1 LFIVLV
7 AAFWPFADYTK
18 VRFQKSSNKQIIPNL
33 FKLQGYACME
43 FLQRLSIAKKVYLI
57 PFIGTISFIVYLVLA
72 TVTAL
77 NNVKTL
83 ESTRDIQFPVLQAA
97 ESSLVALERVKD
109 SLASAVT
116 TGDEEALKISD
127 GFAQQLK
134 KQLDQVS
141 QLDAELRQEISPILS
156 SFDNYYTV
164 AFKVSEEMV
173 SNTAD
178 MATIGERSQKM
189 NADYDSTVKKL
200 SQFRDVQLK
209 HFTASIDDANQQ
221 ASTLITVGIV
231 MGIFT
236 TFVLFISAV
245 LVVSGIKS
253 SLLSIINSLK
263 DLAKE
268 DGDLTVRIQTKSKDE
283 LGDLAFWF
291 NSFMEKLQGVVK
303 EIVNTALPLSSL
315 AKDLHQLTDDTNKTI
330 AVQRQAADKAKF
342 AVDDMSS
349 SVIAEASSAN
359 EASSAANDSNNAAD
373 RGQQTVG
380 VTVNNIRQLAANVQ
394 EASDVI
400 LKLETDANQVGAV
413 LDVIK
418 GIAEQTNLLA
428 LNAAIEAARAGE
440 QGRGF
445 AVVADEVRTLA
456 SRTQKSTEEI
466 QKTIEQLQSAAR
478 SAVQKMQQSTVQA
491 EQSVNSANQAG
502 ESLQVITTS
511 IRRIREMN
519 QHIASATEEQQSMAN
534 TIVNHV
540 VDIVKHTEHSSR
552 SAGNIA
558 KASRELANLAQNL
571 ENIARLFR
579 V

>member
-1 LFIVLV
+1 
-7 AAFWPFADYTK
+7 
-18 VRFQKSSNKQIIPNL
+18 
-33 FKLQGYACME
+33 ME
-43 FLQRLSIAKKVYLI
+43 FLQRLSIAKKIYLI
-57 PFIGTISFIVYLVLA
+57 PFIGTVTFLIYLVMA
-72 TVTAL
+72 TTTAL
-77 NNVKTL
+77 GNSKTL
-83 ESTRDIQFPVLQAA
+83 KNTRDIQFPVLQTS
-97 ESSLVALERVKD
+97 ESALVSLERVKEA
-109 SLASAVT
+109 LAGAVT
-116 TGDEEALKISD
+116 TGDEEALKN
-127 GFAQQLK
+127 ANVLAEQLK
-134 KQLDQVS
+134 KQLGQIGQLDSALNRETSAIIKTFDDYYAVAFQVS
-141 QLDAELRQEISPILS
+141 
-156 SFDNYYTV
+156 
-164 AFKVSEEMV
+164 KEMV

-178 MATIGERSQKM
+178 MATIGARSQKM
-189 NADYDSTVKKL
+189 NGDYENTVKKL
-200 SQFRDVQLK
+200 TSFRDVELK
-209 HFTASIDDANQQ
+209 NFKDAIEEANSAAS
-221 ASTLITVGIV
+221 SLITVGAI
-231 MGIFT
+231 MG
-236 TFVLFISAV
+236 LFITCALFGSAV
-245 LVVSGIKS
+245 VVVNGIKS
-253 SLLSIINSLK
+253 SLLNIIRSLK

-268 DGDLTVRIQTKSKDE
+268 DGDLTVRIETKSKDE

-315 AKDLHQLTDDTNKTI
+315 ARDLNQLTEDTNRTI
-330 AVQRQAADKAKF
+330 SIQRQAAEQAKY
-342 AVDDMSS
+342 AVDDMST

-359 EASSAANDSNNAAD
+359 EASSAANDSNIAAD

-380 VTVNNIRQLAANVQ
+380 ITVNNIRQLATNVQ
-394 EASDVI
+394 EASQVI

-491 EQSVNSANQAG
+491 DQSVLSANQAG
-502 ESLQVITTS
+502 DSLQAITTS

-519 QHIASATEEQQSMAN
+519 QHIAVATEEQQGMAS

-540 VDIVKHTEHSSR
+540 QEIVRHTEHSSQ
-552 SAGNIA
+552 SSGHIA

>member
-1 LFIVLV
+1 
-7 AAFWPFADYTK
+7 
-18 VRFQKSSNKQIIPNL
+18 
-33 FKLQGYACME
+33 ME
-43 FLQRLSIAKKVYLI
+43 FLQRLSIAKKIYLI
-57 PFIGTISFIVYLVLA
+57 PLIGTLMFVVFLGLS
-72 TVTAL
+72 TKTAL
-77 NNVKTL
+77 SNVKTL
-83 ESTRDIQFPVLQAA
+83 ENTRDIQFPVLQAS
-97 ESSLVALERVKD
+97 ESALVSLERLKE

-116 TGDEEALKISD
+116 TGDEEALNGANKL
-127 GFAQQLK
+127 AEQMK
-134 KQLDQVS
+134 KQLTTVGQLESEVSREVS
-141 QLDAELRQEISPILS
+141 QILQ
-156 SFDNYYTV
+156 SFDAYYAV
-164 AFKVSEEMV
+164 AFKVSQEMV

-178 MATIGERSQKM
+178 MASIGERSQKM
-189 NADYDSTVKKL
+189 NADYENTVKKL
-200 SQFRDVQLK
+200 SSFRDVQLTQFK
-209 HFTASIDDANQQ
+209 NSIDDANGQ
-221 ASTLITVGIV
+221 ASQMITVGVIMMV
-231 MGIFT
+231 ITVLALFGTALPVVRGID
-236 TFVLFISAV
+236 
-245 LVVSGIKS
+245 S
-253 SLLSIINSLK
+253 SLGHIIRSLR

-283 LGDLAFWF
+283 LGDLAYWF

-315 AKDLHQLTDDTNKTI
+315 AKDLHQLTDDTNRTI
-330 AVQRQAADKAKF
+330 AVQRKAADQAKI
-342 AVDDMSS
+342 AVDDMSN

-359 EASSAANDSNNAAD
+359 EASSAANDSNTAAD

-380 VTVNNIRQLAANVQ
+380 VTVNNIRQLATNVQ
-394 EASDVI
+394 EASEVI

-491 EQSVNSANQAG
+491 DQSVTSANQAG
-502 ESLQVITTS
+502 DSLQAITTS

-519 QHIASATEEQQSMAN
+519 QHIASATEEQQVMAG
-534 TIVNHV
+534 TIVGHV
-540 VDIVKHTEHSSR
+540 VDIVKHTEHTSQ
-552 SAGNIA
+552 SAGHIA

>member
-1 LFIVLV
+1 MFVV
-7 AAFWPFADYTK
+7 
-18 VRFQKSSNKQIIPNL
+18 
-33 FKLQGYACME
+33 
-43 FLQRLSIAKKVYLI
+43 FLGLS
-57 PFIGTISFIVYLVLA
+57 TN
-72 TVTAL
+72 TAL
-77 NNVKTL
+77 SNVKTL
-83 ESTRDIQFPVLQAA
+83 ESTRDVQFPVLQAS
-97 ESSLVALERVKD
+97 ESALVAIERLKE
-109 SLASAVT
+109 SLSSAVT
-116 TGDEEALKISD
+116 TGDEEALNTANN
-127 GFAQQLK
+127 FADHLK
-134 KQLDQVS
+134 KQLAKAG
-141 QLDAELRQEISPILS
+141 QLDPQTS
-156 SFDNYYTV
+156 SQVQQIQQKFDTYYAV
-164 AFKVSEEMV
+164 AFKVSQEMV

-178 MATIGERSQKM
+178 MATVGERSQKM
-189 NADYDSTVKKL
+189 NSDYEAIVKEL
-200 SQFRDVQLK
+200 TSLRDLQLK
-209 HFTASIDDANQQ
+209 QFTDAIDDASSQ
-221 ASTLITVGIV
+221 AAQTITVGIIMMV
-231 MGIFT
+231 ITVLALFGTAVPVERGIDN
-236 TFVLFISAV
+236 
-245 LVVSGIKS
+245 
-253 SLLSIINSLK
+253 SLGHIIRSLK
-263 DLAKE
+263 DLAEE

-283 LGDLAFWF
+283 LGDLAYWF

-315 AKDLHQLTDDTNKTI
+315 AKDLQQLTDDTNRTI
-330 AVQRQAADKAKF
+330 TIQRQAAEQARD
-342 AVDDMSS
+342 AVDIMSH

-359 EASSAANDSNNAAD
+359 EASSAANDSNAAAD

-380 VTVNNIRQLAANVQ
+380 ITVNNIRQLANNVQ
-394 EASDVI
+394 EASGVI

-491 EQSVNSANQAG
+491 DQSVGSANEAG
-502 ESLQVITTS
+502 DSLQAITSS

-519 QHIASATEEQQSMAN
+519 QHIADATTEQQAMAG
-534 TIVNHV
+534 TIVAHV
-540 VDIVKHTEHSSR
+540 VDIVKHTEHSSQ
-552 SAGNIA
+552 SAGHIA

>member
-1 LFIVLV
+1 
-7 AAFWPFADYTK
+7 
-18 VRFQKSSNKQIIPNL
+18 
-33 FKLQGYACME
+33 ME
-43 FLQRLSIAKKVYLI
+43 FLQRLSIAKKIYLI
-57 PFIGTISFIVYLVLA
+57 PFIGTISFVIYLVLA

-83 ESTRDIQFPVLQAA
+83 ENTRDIQFPVLQAT
-97 ESSLVALERVKD
+97 ESSLVALERVKE

-116 TGDEEALKISD
+116 TGDEEALKTSD
-127 GFAQQLK
+127 NFAQQLK
-134 KQLDQVS
+134 TQLNEVGQLDS
-141 QLDAELRQEISPILS
+141 NLRQNLTPILT
-156 SFDNYYTV
+156 SFQSYYAV
-164 AFKVSEEMV
+164 AYKVSEEMV

-178 MATIGERSQKM
+178 MSTVAERSQKM
-189 NADYDSTVKKL
+189 NADYDATTTQLTK
-200 SQFRDVQLK
+200 FRDVQLA

-221 ASTLITVGIV
+221 ASTLITVGII
-231 MGIFT
+231 MGIIT
-236 TFVLFISAV
+236 TLVLFGTAIP
-245 LVVSGIKS
+245 VVSGINS
-253 SLLSIINSLK
+253 SLGNIIRSLK

-283 LGDLAFWF
+283 LGDLAYWF

-303 EIVNTALPLSSL
+303 EIVNTTLPLSSL

-330 AVQRQAADKAKF
+330 AVQRQAAEQAKY
-342 AVDDMSS
+342 AVDEMSH

-359 EASSAANDSNNAAD
+359 EASSAASDSNNAAD

-394 EASDVI
+394 DASEVI

-491 EQSVNSANQAG
+491 EQSVTSANQAG

-519 QHIASATEEQQSMAN
+519 QNIASATEDQQVMAG
-534 TIVNHV
+534 TIVGHV
-540 VDIVKHTEHSSR
+540 VEIVKHTEHSSQ
-552 SAGNIA
+552 SAGHIA

>member
-1 LFIVLV
+1 
-7 AAFWPFADYTK
+7 
-18 VRFQKSSNKQIIPNL
+18 
-33 FKLQGYACME
+33 ME
-43 FLQRLSIAKKVYLI
+43 FLQRLSIAKKIYLI
-57 PFIGTISFIVYLVLA
+57 PLIGTLMFVVFLGLS
-72 TVTAL
+72 TKTAL
-77 NNVKTL
+77 SNVKTL
-83 ESTRDIQFPVLQAA
+83 ESTRDIQFPVLQAS
-97 ESSLVALERVKD
+97 ESALVSLERLKE

-116 TGDEEALKISD
+116 TGDEEALNGANKL
-127 GFAQQLK
+127 AEQMK
-134 KQLDQVS
+134 KQLTTVGQLESEVS
-141 QLDAELRQEISPILS
+141 REVGQILQ
-156 SFDNYYTV
+156 SFDAYYTV
-164 AFKVSEEMV
+164 AFKVSQEMV

-189 NADYDSTVKKL
+189 NADYENTVNKL
-200 SQFRDVQLK
+200 TSFRDVQLK
-209 HFTASIDDANQQ
+209 QFKNAIDDANGQ
-221 ASTLITVGIV
+221 ASQMITVGVIMMV
-231 MGIFT
+231 ITVLALFGTALPVVKGID
-236 TFVLFISAV
+236 
-245 LVVSGIKS
+245 S
-253 SLLSIINSLK
+253 SLGHIIRSLR

-268 DGDLTVRIQTKSKDE
+268 DGDLTVRIQTNSKDE

-315 AKDLHQLTDDTNKTI
+315 AKDLHQLTDDTNRTI
-330 AVQRQAADKAKF
+330 AVQRKAADQAKV
-342 AVDDMSS
+342 AVDDMSN

-359 EASSAANDSNNAAD
+359 EASSAANDSNVAAD

-380 VTVNNIRQLAANVQ
+380 VTVNNIRQLASNVQ
-394 EASDVI
+394 EASEVI

-491 EQSVNSANQAG
+491 DQSVTSANQAG
-502 ESLQVITTS
+502 DSLQAITTS

-519 QHIASATEEQQSMAN
+519 QHIASATEEQQVMAG
-534 TIVNHV
+534 TIVGHV
-540 VDIVKHTEHSSR
+540 VDIVKHTEHTSQ
-552 SAGNIA
+552 SAGHIA

>member
-1 LFIVLV
+1 
-7 AAFWPFADYTK
+7 
-18 VRFQKSSNKQIIPNL
+18 
-33 FKLQGYACME
+33 ME

-97 ESSLVALERVKD
+97 ESGLVALERVRD
-109 SLASAVT
+109 SLAGAVT

-134 KQLDQVS
+134 KQLNQVS
-141 QLDAELRQEISPILS
+141 QLDATLRQEISPILS
-156 SFDNYYTV
+156 SFEDYYTV

-221 ASTLITVGIV
+221 ANRLIWVGII
-231 MGIFT
+231 MGLVT
-236 TFVLFISAV
+236 TVVLFVSAL
-245 LVVSGIKS
+245 LVVGGIKS

-540 VDIVKHTEHSSR
+540 VDIVKHTEHSSQ

>member
-1 LFIVLV
+1 
-7 AAFWPFADYTK
+7 
-18 VRFQKSSNKQIIPNL
+18 
-33 FKLQGYACME
+33 ME
-43 FLQRLSIAKKVYLI
+43 FLQRLSIAKKIYLI
-57 PFIGTISFIVYLVLA
+57 PFIGTISFVIYLVLA

-97 ESSLVALERVKD
+97 ESGLVSLERVKE

-116 TGDEEALKISD
+116 TGDEEALKISNS
-127 GFAQQLK
+127 FADQLK
-134 KQLDQVS
+134 KQLNQVGT
-141 QLDAELRQEISPILS
+141 LDSNLNKELSPILS
-156 SFDNYYTV
+156 SFEGYYAV
-164 AFKVSEEMV
+164 AYQVSQEMV

-189 NADYDSTVKKL
+189 NADYDNTVKKL
-200 SQFRDVQLK
+200 TEFRDIQLK
-209 HFTASIDDANQQ
+209 HFKASIDDANNQ
-221 ASTLITVGIV
+221 ASTLITVGIM
-231 MGIFT
+231 MGVIT
-236 TFVLFISAV
+236 TLVLFGTAV
-245 LVVSGIKS
+245 PVVSGINN
-253 SLLSIINSLK
+253 SLGNIIRSLK

-268 DGDLTVRIQTKSKDE
+268 DGDLTVRIETKSKDE

-330 AVQRQAADKAKF
+330 AVQRQAAEQAKY

-394 EASDVI
+394 EASEVI

-491 EQSVNSANQAG
+491 DQSVTSANQAG

-519 QHIASATEEQQSMAN
+519 QHIAAATEEQQSMAG
-534 TIVNHV
+534 TIVGHV
-540 VDIVKHTEHSSR
+540 VEIVKHTEHSSQ
-552 SAGNIA
+552 SAGHIA
-558 KASRELANLAQNL
+558 KASRELANLAHNL
-571 ENIARLFR
+571 ESIARLFR

>member
-1 LFIVLV
+1 MG
-7 AAFWPFADYTK
+7 Y
-18 VRFQKSSNKQIIPNL
+18 SS
-33 FKLQGYACME
+33 ME
-43 FLQRLSIAKKVYLI
+43 FLQRLSIAKKIYLI
-57 PFIGTISFIVYLVLA
+57 PLIGTMMFVVFLGLS
-72 TVTAL
+72 TKTAL
-77 NNVKTL
+77 SNVKTL
-83 ESTRDIQFPVLQAA
+83 ESTRDIQFPILQAS
-97 ESSLVALERVKD
+97 ESALVSLERLKE

-116 TGDEEALKISD
+116 TGDEEALNGANKLAD
-127 GFAQQLK
+127 QMK
-134 KQLDQVS
+134 KQLTTIGQLESGVSREVS
-141 QLDAELRQEISPILS
+141 QILQ
-156 SFDNYYTV
+156 SFDAYYEV
-164 AFKVSEEMV
+164 AFKVSQEMV

-189 NADYDSTVKKL
+189 NADYENTVKKL
-200 SQFRDVQLK
+200 TSFRDLQLSQFK
-209 HFTASIDDANQQ
+209 HAIDDANSQ
-221 ASTLITVGIV
+221 ASQMITVGVIMMV
-231 MGIFT
+231 ITILALFGTALPVVRGID
-236 TFVLFISAV
+236 
-245 LVVSGIKS
+245 S
-253 SLLSIINSLK
+253 SLGHIIRSLR

-268 DGDLTVRIQTKSKDE
+268 DGDLTVRIQTNSKDE

-315 AKDLHQLTDDTNKTI
+315 AKDLHHLTEDTNKTI
-330 AVQRQAADKAKF
+330 TVQRKAADQAKV
-342 AVDDMSS
+342 AVDVMSH

-359 EASSAANDSNNAAD
+359 EASSAANDSNVAAD

-380 VTVNNIRQLAANVQ
+380 VTVNNIRQLATNVQ
-394 EASDVI
+394 EASEVI

-491 EQSVNSANQAG
+491 DQSVTSANQAG
-502 ESLQVITTS
+502 DSLQAITTS

-519 QHIASATEEQQSMAN
+519 QHIASATEEQQVMAG
-534 TIVNHV
+534 TIVGHV
-540 VDIVKHTEHSSR
+540 VDIVKHTEHTSQ
-552 SAGNIA
+552 SAGHIA

>member
-1 LFIVLV
+1 
-7 AAFWPFADYTK
+7 
-18 VRFQKSSNKQIIPNL
+18 
-33 FKLQGYACME
+33 ME

-97 ESSLVALERVKD
+97 ESGLVALERVKE

-127 GFAQQLK
+127 GFAEQLK
-134 KQLDQVS
+134 KQLNQVS
-141 QLDAELRQEISPILS
+141 QLDAALRQEISPILS
-156 SFDNYYTV
+156 SFDDYYTV

-189 NADYDSTVKKL
+189 NADYDNTVKKL

-209 HFTASIDDANQQ
+209 DFTASIDDANQQ

-236 TFVLFISAV
+236 TFVLFLTAV
-245 LVVSGIKS
+245 LVVGGIKS
-253 SLLSIINSLK
+253 SLLSIIKSLK

-342 AVDDMSS
+342 AVDNMSS

-380 VTVNNIRQLAANVQ
+380 VTVNNIRQLASNVQ

-491 EQSVNSANQAG
+491 DQSVNSANQAG

-519 QHIASATEEQQSMAN
+519 QHIASATEEQQVMAN

-540 VDIVKHTEHSSR
+540 VDIVKHTEHSSL

>member
-1 LFIVLV
+1 
-7 AAFWPFADYTK
+7 
-18 VRFQKSSNKQIIPNL
+18 
-33 FKLQGYACME
+33 ME
-43 FLQRLSIAKKVYLI
+43 FLQRLSIAKKIYLI
-57 PFIGTISFIVYLVLA
+57 PFIGTISFIIYLVLA

-83 ESTRDIQFPVLQAA
+83 DNTRDIQFPVLQAA
-97 ESSLVALERVKD
+97 ESSLVALERVKE

-116 TGDEEALKISD
+116 TGDEEALNTSNA
-127 GFAQQLK
+127 FADQLK
-134 KQLDQVS
+134 KQLGQVS
-141 QLDAELRQEISPILS
+141 SLDAALSKEIGPILS
-156 SFDNYYTV
+156 SFDNYYAV
-164 AFKVSEEMV
+164 AFKVSQEMV
-173 SNTAD
+173 NNTAD

-189 NADYDSTVKKL
+189 NADYDNTVKKL
-200 SQFRDVQLK
+200 TEFRDIQLN
-209 HFTASIDDANQQ
+209 HFKGAIDDANAQ
-221 ASTLITVGIV
+221 ASTLITVGII
-231 MGIFT
+231 MGVIT
-236 TFVLFISAV
+236 TLVLFGTAV
-245 LVVSGIKS
+245 PVVSGINN
-253 SLLSIINSLK
+253 SLGNIIHSLK

-268 DGDLTVRIQTKSKDE
+268 DGDLTVRIETKSKDE

-330 AVQRQAADKAKF
+330 SIQRQAAEQAKY
-342 AVDDMSS
+342 AVDDMSN

-359 EASSAANDSNNAAD
+359 EASSAANDSNVAAD

-380 VTVNNIRQLAANVQ
+380 VTVNNIRQLATNVQ
-394 EASDVI
+394 EASEVI

-491 EQSVNSANQAG
+491 DQSVTSANQAG

-519 QHIASATEEQQSMAN
+519 QHIAAATEEQQTMAG
-534 TIVNHV
+534 TIVGHV
-540 VDIVKHTEHSSR
+540 VEIVKHTEHSSQ
-552 SAGNIA
+552 SAGHIA
-558 KASRELANLAQNL
+558 KAARELANLAQNL
-571 ENIARLFR
+571 ESIARLFR